1 MSTTKRRAVGVQVR
15 HKQGCPARDGA
26 RCRCRPSYRGQV
38 WDPETKRPRKGPWMP
53 TEAAARAWRVDATR
67 AGRIIRDESRTIGE
81 ALLDVLDKAERGH
94 VRNRSGATF
103 KPSVLASYR
112 NLVAARL
119 VPRFGE
125 TPLGALTQP
134 DLHAYVRDLLAEG
147 LSPSTV
153 RNCLMPLRIAY
164 REAVAHGEVP
174 ANPVTGLRLPASAA
188 KRDRIADPREAERL
202 LAALPDEDRTLWAT
216 ALYSGLR
223 RGELMALRW
232 RDVDAKA
239 GVLRVDAL
247 RGSYDPRSGTFGP
260 PKSKAAAR
268 AVPVIARLRPY
279 LAKRGRAD
287 ALVFGRDGDA
297 DRPFSS
303 ETAVTRAR
311 RAWAAADPPLTP
323 LGLHEAR
330 HTFASYLIA
339 AGANAKA
346 VTTALGHSSVSIT
359 FDRYGHLFPGH
370 EDELRGLLDAF
381 LPVGQGDAP

>member
-15 HKQGCPARDGA
+15 HKQGCPATDGG

-38 WDPETKRPRKGPWMP
+38 WDAETKRPRKGPWMA

-67 AGRIIRDESRTIGE
+67 AGRIARDDSRTIGE
-81 ALLDVLDKAERGH
+81 ALLDVLAQAERGH

-112 NLVAARL
+112 NLIAARL

-125 TPLGALTQP
+125 TQLGALTQP

-153 RNCLMPLRIAY
+153 RNVLMPLRIVY
-164 REAVAHGEVP
+164 REAVAHGEVVV
-174 ANPVTGLRLPASAA
+174 NPVTGLRLPSSAA
-188 KRDRIADPREAERL
+188 TRDRTADPAEAELL
-202 LAALPDEDRTLWAT
+202 LAALPDDEDRAMWAT

-232 RDVDAKA
+232 RDVDTKA
-239 GVLRVDAL
+239 DVLRVDAL

-260 PKSKAAAR
+260 PKSRAAVR
-268 AVPVIARLRPY
+268 AVPIIARLRPY

-287 ALVFGRDGDA
+287 ALVFSREGDP

-311 RAWAAADPPLTP
+311 RAWAATDPPLEP
-323 LGLHEAR
+323 LGLHECR

-339 AGANAKA
+339 SGANAKA
-346 VTTALGHSSVSIT
+346 VTTALGHSSVAIT

-370 EDELRGLLDAF
+370 EDELRGLLDAY
-381 LPVGQGDAP
+381 LS